1 MERQQEDLWDKL
13 RACTLCAEQFVATQ
27 SAHLPRPVF
36 QGRPHARILIA
47 GQAPGA
53 RVYCSG
59 RPFTDPSG
67 NRLRQ
72 WMQVEEDRFYDP
84 DNIAILP
91 MAFCF
96 PGYDAKGADLP
107 PPKICAATWRR
118 EVLDLF
124 PALELTLLIGGYAQK
139 WHLQNAGSVR
149 ETVANWRSY
158 APHTIPLP
166 HPSWRNNAWL
176 AKNSWFAEDLLP
188 YLQRRIQEVLS
199 DERRQ

>member
-36 QGRPHARILIA
+36 QGRPRARILIA

-139 WHLQNAGSVR
+139 WQVLCVR
-149 ETVANWRSY
+149 RWRIGG
-158 APHTIPLP
+158 AMRHTQSPCPIPVGVITLG
-166 HPSWRNNAWL
+166 
-176 AKNSWFAEDLLP
+176 
-188 YLQRRIQEVLS
+188 LQRIAGLLRTFCPICN
-199 DERRQ
+199 DAFRRC